1 MPLVYIPPLLKSLTN
16 GQEIVEVSGT
26 NVREVIQAV
35 EAIYPGFA
43 ARICDG
49 DGLRSGLRSGLA
61 VTVGTKLATNGL
73 REVVDADSEVHF
85 LPAISGG

>member
-1 MPLVYIPPLLKSLTN
+1 MVPLVYIPPLLKSLTN

-35 EAIYPGFA
+35 EAIHPGFA

-49 DGLRSGLRSGLA
+49 EGLRSGLA

>member
-1 MPLVYIPPLLKSLTN
+1 MVPLVYIPPLLKSLTN

-49 DGLRSGLRSGLA
+49 DGLRSGLS